1 MNNHIRFT
9 KKSDSSIFFVD
20 KRLFR
25 SKIGYVMY
33 VGYVPEINCV
43 VTRNSDLIRPRIS
56 SVGSAIVE
64 VKGIGNSKVGSGTG
78 ARAWRDSAS
87 YRLPSDTARW

>member
-1 MNNHIRFT
+1 M
-9 KKSDSSIFFVD
+9 D

-33 VGYVPEINCV
+33 VGLYNCV

-64 VKGIGNSKVGSGTG
+64 VKGIGNSKVGSGIG
-78 ARAWRDSAS
+78 ARVWRDSAS